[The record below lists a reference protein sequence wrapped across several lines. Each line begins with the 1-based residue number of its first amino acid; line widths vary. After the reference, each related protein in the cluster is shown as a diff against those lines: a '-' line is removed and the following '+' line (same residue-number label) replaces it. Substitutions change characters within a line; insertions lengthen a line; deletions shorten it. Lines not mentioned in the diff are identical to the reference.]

1 MRYVYVKVLMD
12 FRPLGSRDFL
22 RDENLIDIQ
31 TFEFIDVDKLDLR
44 VFNKFIKS
52 KSLTLSV
59 LNNSDYNSLLNVGR
73 TIIYQSND
81 SPLPYVLMII
91 DLEHSRNYMVKA
103 TLRNIQIDKITNK

>member
-1 MRYVYVKVLMD
+1 MD